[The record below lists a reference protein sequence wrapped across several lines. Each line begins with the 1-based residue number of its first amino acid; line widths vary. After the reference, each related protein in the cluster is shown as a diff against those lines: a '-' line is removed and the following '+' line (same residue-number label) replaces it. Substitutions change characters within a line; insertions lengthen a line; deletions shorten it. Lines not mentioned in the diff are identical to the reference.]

1 MTKFNK
7 ILRKKTEKQLIIE
20 FISLFKSY
28 IAKKE
33 KLNQR
38 FRFVLTGGSSPI
50 NLYKSLSKTKIN
62 WQNIDLFWGD
72 ERYVSQRSNNSNFK
86 LAKKYLIN
94 KININKKNIFA
105 VDTRKNTVNT
115 SAKDY
120 EKRIKKYF
128 KNQKISFDLILLGM
142 GSDGHIASLFPNN
155 INLKTNR
162 ITSAILRKDF
172 KRITLN
178 LNVINKAKKI
188 FLWLNNKKKSNIYK
202 KIKNKKKIPVNYLKK
217 SKTNLF
223 LIS

>member
-20 FISLFKSY
+20 FISLFKSF

-38 FRFVLTGGSSPI
+38 FTFVLTGGSSPI

-86 LAKKYLIN
+86 LAKKYLID

-105 VDTRKNTVNT
+105 VNTRKNTVGA
-115 SAKDY
+115 SAKNY
-120 EKRIKKYF
+120 EKKIKQYF
-128 KNQKISFDLILLGM
+128 KNKKISFDVILLGM

-155 INLKTNR
+155 ANVKTNK
-162 ITSAILRKDF
+162 IASSILRKDF

-178 LNVINKAKKI
+178 LNTINKAKKI
-188 FLWLNNKKKSNIYK
+188 FLWLNNKKKSDIYK
-202 KIKNKKKIPVNYLKK
+202 KIRNKKKIPVNYLKK

-223 LIS
+223 LIN

>member
-38 FRFVLTGGSSPI
+38 FSFVLTGGSSPI

-86 LAKKYLIN
+86 LAKKYLID

-105 VDTRKNTVNT
+105 VNTRKNTVNT

-120 EKRIKKYF
+120 EKRIKQYF
-128 KNQKISFDLILLGM
+128 KNQKVSFDLILLGM
-142 GSDGHIASLFPNN
+142 GSDGHIASLFLNN

-172 KRITLN
+172 KRISLN
-178 LNVINKAKKI
+178 LNVINKAIKI

>member
-33 KLNQR
+33 KLKQR
-38 FRFVLTGGSSPI
+38 FTFVLTGGSSPI

-72 ERYVSQRSNNSNFK
+72 ERYVSQQSNNSNFK
-86 LAKKYLIN
+86 LAKKYLID

-105 VDTRKNTVNT
+105 VNTRKNTVNT

-120 EKRIKKYF
+120 EKRIKRYF
-128 KNQKISFDLILLGM
+128 KNQKISFDLVLLGM
-142 GSDGHIASLFPNN
+142 GSDGHIASLFSSN

-162 ITSAILRKDF
+162 ITSAVLREDF
-172 KRITLN
+172 RRITLN

-188 FLWLNNKKKSNIYK
+188 FLWLNNRKKSNIYR